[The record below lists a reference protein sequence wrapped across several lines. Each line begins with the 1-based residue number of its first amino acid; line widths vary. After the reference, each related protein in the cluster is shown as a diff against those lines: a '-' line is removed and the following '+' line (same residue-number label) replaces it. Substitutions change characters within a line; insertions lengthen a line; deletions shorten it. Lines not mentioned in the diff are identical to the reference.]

1 MQPKVLFLTLYFAF
15 VSFSLCAQ
23 EENPSEETYPSFK
36 FGGILKNKF
45 EYVNQTERDRFS
57 VRNSRL
63 GVTGKIAPLVD
74 YRAQVELSSEG
85 KFQVLDLSG
94 TLRPY
99 KGLSF
104 TFGQTGIPIFN
115 SYTTNPG
122 TMLFA
127 NRTFL
132 AKYYAGTRDIGL
144 LTKYSFDAGNIPISI
159 EGGLYNGSTINNPV
173 WTDKLSYAAR
183 LSFGKMKGFRS
194 TIKMYDYPN
203 SPEKHYFLYGIDFR
217 YEGDNWK
224 VETEAMKRDD
234 KINKENSLF
243 ASYVQGAYSFPIK
256 GKMFKNVIPALR
268 WDAIDQKSSDKGI
281 DINRITAGLG
291 FGLSSKPF
299 TSLLRLD
306 YEWYFVK
313 NKLDSLFTNEE
324 MDSNKL
330 TVELVFI
337 F

>member
-1 MQPKVLFLTLYFAF
+1 MKHRKILLLFLL
-15 VSFSLCAQ
+15 VNSSFIFSQ
-23 EENPSEETYPSFK
+23 KTDSVQYPNFK
-36 FGGILKNKF
+36 FDGTLKNKF
-45 EYVNQTERDRFS
+45 EYVNDTKHARFS

-63 GVTGKIAPLVD
+63 GVFGKITPLVD
-74 YRAQVELSSEG
+74 YRAQIELSSEG

-94 TLRPY
+94 TLYPY
-99 KGLSF
+99 EKLSF
-104 TFGQTGIPIFN
+104 TFGQTSIPIFN
-115 SYTTNPG
+115 PYTVSAGP
-122 TMLFA
+122 MMFA

-132 AKYYAGTRDIGL
+132 AKYYASTRDIGL
-144 LTKYSFDAGNIPISI
+144 LAKYGFDMGIVPVSLEAGV
-159 EGGLYNGSTINNPV
+159 YNGNTINNPV

-203 SPEKHYFLYGIDFR
+203 NPEKHYFLYGVDFR
-217 YEGDNWK
+217 YEADNWK

-234 KINKENSLF
+234 KINKDFNLF
-243 ASYVQGAYSFPIK
+243 ATYVQGAYSFPFK
-256 GKMFKNVIPALR
+256 GKVFKNVVPALR
-268 WDAIDQKSSDKGI
+268 WDAIDQHSSDSGF

-299 TSLLRLD
+299 TSLLRFD

-313 NKLDSLFTNEE
+313 NKLTKLFTNEE
-324 MDSNKL
+324 MDSNKF
-330 TVELVFI
+330 TMELVFV